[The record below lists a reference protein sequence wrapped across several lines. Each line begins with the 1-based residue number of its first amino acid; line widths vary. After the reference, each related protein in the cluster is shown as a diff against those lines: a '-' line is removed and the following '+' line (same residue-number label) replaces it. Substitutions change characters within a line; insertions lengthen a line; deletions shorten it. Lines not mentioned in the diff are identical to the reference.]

1 VQARRSHHKHSAGET
16 LAPQA
21 RCRRDARTTKSGSNF
36 ENYGISGEAGAINF
50 FKESHVNKFLSFVVL
65 AVAFMVIASP
75 AFAQQADTKA
85 VEKDQQPDAKQAA
98 AAPLV
103 SMDFGAAFG
112 AGLIILGAGLGIG
125 RIGAA
130 AAESMARQPEVAGKI
145 NMAMILSAALIEG
158 ATFFALVVAAG
169 LLGK

>member
-1 VQARRSHHKHSAGET
+1 MREIVVVRPSRLHGAGET
-16 LAPQA
+16 PAPQ
-21 RCRRDARTTKSGSNF
+21 SGSNF
-36 ENYGISGEAGAINF
+36 EKYGISGEAGAINF

-75 AFAQQADTKA
+75 AFAQQAAPADAKA

>member
-1 VQARRSHHKHSAGET
+1 
-16 LAPQA
+16 L
-21 RCRRDARTTKSGSNF
+21 
-36 ENYGISGEAGAINF
+36 Y
-50 FKESHVNKFLSFVVL
+50 KELHVNGLFKVFALL
-65 AVAFMVIASP
+65 AVMMLVVAPALAADPEKPAGDKAPEGTPAAS
-75 AFAQQADTKA
+75 
-85 VEKDQQPDAKQAA
+85 

-103 SMDFGAAFG
+103 SMNLGAAFG

-130 AAESMARQPEVAGKI
+130 SVESMARQPEVAGKI